1 LPPTGISLLCNLA
14 TSSHSLSLKNASV
27 ENISPSCIV
36 NMDSAI
42 QSRFCDQ
49 VRRYGHELLSF
60 VAQELGFAP
69 AALSITLERIDLPPN
84 EVNWVWFVGSVDT
97 ATEQAILRFF
107 QTDAGR
113 RALLANGPD
122 PLEFKLATT
131 LLRLPASQAEHPL
144 HPDLP
149 AHLTAAVTP
158 LPGDQEVIILSGPS
172 PEQYVRGTGG
182 ATGWLQTFPHMQ
194 FSEVLYL
201 HLRGQLQSTSEHLTY
216 TYPEWPSGSS
226 PR

>member
-1 LPPTGISLLCNLA
+1 
-14 TSSHSLSLKNASV
+14 
-27 ENISPSCIV
+27 
-36 NMDSAI
+36 MDPAI

-149 AHLTAAVTP
+149 AHLRAAVTP

-201 HLRGQLQSTSEHLTY
+201 HLRGQLQSTNGYEGVLGAWVVDSGISTVYGHVAAIVGARSVLVSPLTGL
-216 TYPEWPSGSS
+216 TGQTGHAES
-226 PR
+226 REAN